1 MLERALNR
9 IMLVVIASRFPETE
23 KPLPLKTEKCHNIG
37 CLYSISGFLMA
48 LTAALKAQIAAW
60 YKALQEQIPDFIPRA
75 PQRQMIAD
83 VAKTLAGEEGRHL
96 AIEAPTGVGKT
107 LSYLIPGIAIA
118 REEQKTLVVSTANV
132 ALQDQIYSKDLPLL
146 KKIIPDLKFTAAFG
160 RGRYVF
166 ALPDCSASVRRQ
178 ETPADPV
185 AWVQYW
191 RAPSDYAGKR
201 SAHAQKRQ

>member
-1 MLERALNR
+1 
-9 IMLVVIASRFPETE
+9 
-23 KPLPLKTEKCHNIG
+23 
-37 CLYSISGFLMA
+37 MA

-132 ALQDQIYSKDLPLL
+132 ALQDQIYSKRSFPILNSLPLL
-146 KKIIPDLKFTAAFG
+146 GVGAT
-160 RGRYVF
+160 F
-166 ALPDCSASVRRQ
+166 ARVI
-178 ETPADPV
+178 
-185 AWVQYW
+185 
-191 RAPSDYAGKR
+191 
-201 SAHAQKRQ
+201 

>member
-1 MLERALNR
+1 
-9 IMLVVIASRFPETE
+9 
-23 KPLPLKTEKCHNIG
+23 
-37 CLYSISGFLMA
+37 MA

-118 REEQKTLVVSTANV
+118 REEQKNAGGEYRQRGV
-132 ALQDQIYSKDLPLL
+132 AGSDLQQR
-146 KKIIPDLKFTAAFG
+146 FTAAEK
-160 RGRYVF
+160 
-166 ALPDCSASVRRQ
+166 DHS
-178 ETPADPV
+178 
-185 AWVQYW
+185 
-191 RAPSDYAGKR
+191 R
-201 SAHAQKRQ
+201 S

>member
-83 VAKTLAGEEGRHL
+83 VAKRWPEKKGDIWRLK
-96 AIEAPTGVGKT
+96 P
-107 LSYLIPGIAIA
+107 PP
-118 REEQKTLVVSTANV
+118 
-132 ALQDQIYSKDLPLL
+132 AL
-146 KKIIPDLKFTAAFG
+146 
-160 RGRYVF
+160 
-166 ALPDCSASVRRQ
+166 
-178 ETPADPV
+178 
-185 AWVQYW
+185 
-191 RAPSDYAGKR
+191 GKR
-201 SAHAQKRQ
+201 SLI